1 MKYMMEQKLVDVI
14 NAQRAEAIEFSKQPN
29 CWMGMYIEP
38 SDTKYWSERVPSGTL
53 KEFNRINL
61 EEDAYYC
68 VADAYSKSYARSLD
82 FASMTDEELD
92 AEIEDACDTMK
103 REEEWEKQM
112 EKETIEEELKLADSL
127 GIDVPTLQR
136 WIQQEAA

>member
-1 MKYMMEQKLVDVI
+1 MKYMMEQELVDVI

-29 CWMGMYIEP
+29 CWMGMYVEP

-61 EEDAYYC
+61 EEDAYYA
-68 VADAYSKSYARSLD
+68 VADAYSKSYARSFD
-82 FASMTDEELD
+82 FASMTDAEVEEIFD
-92 AEIEDACDTMK
+92 DACASMERERKWEEQMK
-103 REEEWEKQM
+103 
-112 EKETIEEELKLADSL
+112 KEAIEEETNLAKSL

-136 WIQQEAA
+136 WMKEAA

>member
-1 MKYMMEQKLVDVI
+1 MKYVMEQKLVDAI

-61 EEDAYYC
+61 EEDAYYA
-68 VADAYSKSYARSLD
+68 VADAYSKSYARSVD
-82 FASMTDEELD
+82 FASMTDAEVEEIFD
-92 AEIEDACDTMK
+92 DACASME
-103 REEEWEKQM
+103 RERKWAE
-112 EKETIEEELKLADSL
+112 EEELQERKDEKNLAKSL

-136 WIQQEAA
+136 WMKEAA